1 VAKLA
6 PQTGVGTS
14 FLSLVQITQPKLFCF
29 GHRGASGHELENT
42 VRAVRRALELGAD
55 GVEVDVHFVDDQLVV
70 IHDDTLERTTN
81 GHGQIADGS
90 FADLRTLDAGFGERI
105 PTLAEIF
112 DVVNRRAVINVELK
126 GPHTTAPV
134 AALIGE
140 YVNRYGWSHDDFL
153 VSSFDPARIREV
165 KQLCPE
171 IRVGALI
178 KKAPRSLAGI
188 ADVLGARSL
197 HVSQRCVTS
206 QLVAEA
212 HRYGLKVFVFT
223 VNQPEEIARMKTLG
237 VDGAY
242 VDVSAICQAETAD
255 ASLLLALPMARELKQ
270 RILSE
275 RQLTA
280 TIGIASNKL
289 LAKIASDHQKPDGLT
304 VITDQEK
311 VSFLR
316 PLPVRTLYGVGKV
329 TEQTLNKVGIVT
341 IGDLQDYAGNLRAQ
355 VGSFGPKLKQ
365 FAFGE
370 DDRPLEIGDEIKNIS
385 GEETFLKDTDD
396 QKILRACLKEQAAD
410 ISARHKHKWLGA
422 HTVQV
427 KVRYTDFTT
436 LTRQLSVEEPLTEAG
451 DIYRLGCF
459 LLGREKLVSRPLRLL
474 GLGVSNLREPT
485 TRQLALL

>member
-1 VAKLA
+1 MHMDMDAFFASVE
-6 PQTGVGTS
+6 QRDD
-14 FLSLVQITQPKLFCF
+14 PKLRGQPVIVGAPPTQRGVVCAASYEARKF
-29 GHRGASGHELENT
+29 G
-42 VRAVRRALELGAD
+42 VRSALPSA
-55 GVEVDVHFVDDQLVV
+55 
-70 IHDDTLERTTN
+70 T
-81 GHGQIADGS
+81 
-90 FADLRTLDAGFGERI
+90 AGR
-105 PTLAEIF
+105 
-112 DVVNRRAVINVELK
+112 
-126 GPHTTAPV
+126 
-134 AALIGE
+134 
-140 YVNRYGWSHDDFL
+140 
-153 VSSFDPARIREV
+153 
-165 KQLCPE
+165 LCPKGIFVRPRMDAYREESHRIME
-171 IRVGALI
+171 IIATTGAVVEQM
-178 KKAPRSLAGI
+178 SV
-188 ADVLGARSL
+188 D
-197 HVSQRCVTS
+197 
-206 QLVAEA
+206 EA
-212 HRYGLKVFVFT
+212 Y
-223 VNQPEEIARMKTLG
+223 I
-237 VDGAY
+237 
-242 VDVSAICQAETAD
+242 DVSAICQAADAD
-255 ASLLLALPMARELKQ
+255 ASLLLALPLARELKQ

-355 VGSFGPKLKQ
+355 VGSFGPKLKL

-370 DDRPLEIGDEIKNIS
+370 DDRPLEIGDEIKSIS

-396 QKILRACLKEQAAD
+396 RKILRACLKEQAAD
-410 ISARHKHKWLGA
+410 ISARLKHKRLGA

-436 LTRQLSVEEPLTEAG
+436 LTRQISMEEPLTEATE
-451 DIYRLGCF
+451 IYRLGCY

-474 GLGVSNLREPT
+474 GLGVSNLREPM